1 MQSGSAHA
9 ESPLWPQERLLR
21 WALVGFAALCAGFIG
36 FYLYKGLDGTADFAF
51 VANSVTKDGLFL
63 ALALIAAANLRRFG
77 WLTLL
82 VILGHVFLAATLVT
96 MWVAGNTAGADL
108 VPGGRRTPGY
118 RTLLIWAG
126 LDVLVILG
134 LGVLYLRAERAR
146 HQLKYM
152 WGHEFDTVKALADVL
167 IDDPNRALTPEQIAR
182 NGDDYLSSFNAKG
195 KWKVKRALD
204 LITVYPLVTFP
215 PTFRYRRWRRSTAQV
230 PAALFL
236 AEGRTRI
243 GRSWQLLWQGIIGV
257 GAQLVYFGYYGDAH
271 TNGSVR
277 FRPFLS
283 RPGAPG
289 KVPPEDPARVH
300 VTTVP
305 PDEIRDPIEG
315 RRRDRGQWGGRRNPG
330 A

>member
-1 MQSGSAHA
+1 MQSGSAQPA
-9 ESPLWPQERLLR
+9 DTPLWPQERWLR

-36 FYLYKGLDGTADFAF
+36 FYLYKGLDGKADFGF
-51 VANSVTKDGLFL
+51 VANSVTKDGLFV

-108 VPGGRRTPGY
+108 VPGGSAEHPDS
-118 RTLLIWAG
+118 TLLIWAG
-126 LDVLVILG
+126 SDVLVIIG

-204 LITVYPLVTFP
+204 LIAVYPLVTFP
-215 PTFRYRRWRRSTAQV
+215 PTFRYRRWR
-230 PAALFL
+230 
-236 AEGRTRI
+236 
-243 GRSWQLLWQGIIGV
+243 
-257 GAQLVYFGYYGDAH
+257 
-271 TNGSVR
+271 
-277 FRPFLS
+277 
-283 RPGAPG
+283 G
-289 KVPPEDPARVH
+289 KH
-300 VTTVP
+300 
-305 PDEIRDPIEG
+305 G
-315 RRRDRGQWGGRRNPG
+315 
-330 A
+330 